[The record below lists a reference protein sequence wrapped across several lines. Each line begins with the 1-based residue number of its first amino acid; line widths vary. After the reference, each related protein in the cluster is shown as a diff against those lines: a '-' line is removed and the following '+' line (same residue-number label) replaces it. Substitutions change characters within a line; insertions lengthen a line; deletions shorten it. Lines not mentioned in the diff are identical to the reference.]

1 MRRPLSV
8 VLARLPFKR
17 PFMIGIAALL
27 LVGLV
32 GAAVWW
38 QVGAHASPATVNLSV
53 VSDTSVAYSLV
64 SGKSGTAVLTYGH
77 TGCTAL
83 DNGVCTGGAWTQ
95 VQSAFPG
102 AHWIW
107 PTALWDP
114 DSQGLLDP
122 VTFSKEFSIP
132 ANALNTT
139 GHIVIAADNYYYLQ
153 VNGQDVGNG
162 QDWTHPNTYDLS
174 PFLHTGTNIITAR
187 ALNDPY
193 DTDPDGNPAGLIFRA
208 DMSYTPGDSTAPT
221 TTASLAGTLGSNG
234 WYRGPVT
241 VTLQAKDDDDASS
254 TLLTNY
260 SIDGGTTWLAYNSKS
275 PLTFDTDGQL
285 TLQFYSVDQAANPE
299 ATHSVPIKIDQT
311 APVLNVSTAAN
322 QSITANQSYDVCS
335 TARPMRPTF
344 APADATSGLDGPQGD
359 SWTPPTSA
367 TGAGV
372 YTYTAHATDKAGN
385 QASETQTY
393 KVLYGAAYSGVLD
406 PFQAGQTN
414 SRTLGSTMPF
424 KFQLLCNGTPI
435 TNAVASLS
443 VKQGSGT
450 AATTKPKKLSTTNTF
465 TYNPTS
471 QQYQLN
477 VSTGAGYTNPDGSV
491 VTFATGTWTFTVTLD
506 DGVSY
511 DYTIQLS

>member
-17 PFMIGIAALL
+17 PFLIGIAALL

-38 QVGAHASPATVNLSV
+38 QVGAHASPATVSVSV
-53 VSDTSVAYSLV
+53 VSDTSVQYSMV
-64 SGKSGTAVLTYGH
+64 SGKSGPAVLTFGH
-77 TGCTAL
+77 NGCGAV
-83 DNGVCTGGAWTQ
+83 DSNGICTSGGWTQ

-107 PTALWDP
+107 PTTLWDP
-114 DSQGLLDP
+114 NTQSMDA
-122 VTFSKEFSIP
+122 VTFTKQLTLPISAVNI
-132 ANALNTT
+132 T
-139 GHIVIAADNYYYLQ
+139 GKIVIAADNFYLLQ
-153 VNGQDVGNG
+153 VNGQDVGRG
-162 QDWTHPNTYDLS
+162 EDWTHPDTYDLS
-174 PFLHTGTNIITAR
+174 PFLHAGANTITAR
-187 ALNDPY
+187 AGNDPY
-193 DTDPDGNPAGLIFRA
+193 DPDPVGNPAGLIYRA
-208 DMSYTPGDSTAPT
+208 DVSYDRGDVTAPT

-241 VTLQAKDDDDASS
+241 VTLHATDSDDASN
-254 TLLTNY
+254 TILTNY
-260 SIDGGTTWLAYNSKS
+260 SIDGGTTWLAYSA
-275 PLTFDTDGQL
+275 PVTFATDAQY
-285 TLQFYSVDQAANPE
+285 TLQYYSVDQAANAE
-299 ATHSVPIKIDQT
+299 ATHSLSFKIDQT
-311 APVLNVSTAAN
+311 APALTVNAAAN
-322 QSITANQSYDVCS
+322 NSITANQSFDVCS
-335 TARPMRPTF
+335 TARPVRPTF
-344 APADATSGLDGPQGD
+344 TASDATSGLDGSQGD
-359 SWTPPTSA
+359 SWTTPTSA

-372 YTYTAHATDKAGN
+372 YTYTAHATDMAGN
-385 QASETQTY
+385 QASETRTY
-393 KVLYGAAYSGVLD
+393 KVLYGSAYSGILD

-450 AATTKPKKLSTTNTF
+450 AATTKPKKLSTINTF

-477 VSTGAGYTNPDGSV
+477 VSTGAGYTNPD
-491 VTFATGTWTFTVTLD
+491 
-506 DGVSY
+506 
-511 DYTIQLS
+511 